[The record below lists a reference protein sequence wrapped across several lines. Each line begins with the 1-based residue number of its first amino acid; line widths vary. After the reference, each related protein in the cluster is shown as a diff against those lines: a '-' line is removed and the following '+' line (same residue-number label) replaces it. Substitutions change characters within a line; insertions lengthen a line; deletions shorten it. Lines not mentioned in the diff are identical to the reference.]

1 MTGKASLEPSS
12 VFSFAR
18 SLARSSTIR
27 SLMVL
32 SFLLPSASLA
42 QAWPTRPIRVIVP
55 FAGGGPIDAV
65 ARPVLDKVGAAIG
78 QPMVFESRPG
88 ASGTIGSEI
97 VARAPKDGYTLLF
110 TTGSHTSNAVYLR
123 KLPYDPIADFLPV
136 SQVAR
141 AFGQVL
147 VVHPALPVRT
157 VKEFVALARARKGGL
172 NYASAGVGNAT
183 HIAAELFR
191 SGSGIV
197 LTHVA
202 YKGGG
207 PALAD
212 VLGGHVEVMFPS
224 VTQALPHI
232 RAGKLRPLVLSGIRR
247 SPVLPEVP
255 TFQEAGLG
263 PIDFTGW
270 HAMWLPAGAPI
281 EIARRLQAEIVRAVA
296 APEVRA
302 VFAEL
307 GVEAVASSPEA
318 FAQFVRQD
326 LTLNRE
332 IAKRAGIQPE

>member
-1 MTGKASLEPSS
+1 MATMN
-12 VFSFAR
+12 R
-18 SLARSSTIR
+18 
-27 SLMVL
+27 VL
-32 SFLLPSASLA
+32 DVPVTMAIALCFPAGLFA
-42 QAWPTRPIRVIVP
+42 QAWPSKPVRVIVP

-65 ARPVLDKVGAAIG
+65 ARPVMEKVAAGIG

-97 VARAPKDGYTLLF
+97 VARAPRDGYTLLF

-147 VVHPALPVRT
+147 VVHPALPVRS
-157 VKEFVALARARKGGL
+157 VKEFIAFAKVRAGKL

-191 SGSGIV
+191 SAAGID
-197 LTHVA
+197 LTHIA

-224 VTQALPHI
+224 VTQALPFI
-232 RAGKLRPLVLSGIRR
+232 RAGKLRALTLSGIRR
-247 SPVLPEVP
+247 SPVLPDVP

-270 HAMWLPAGAPI
+270 HATWLPAGSPM
-281 EIARRLQAEIVRAVA
+281 EIARRLQTEIARAVVH
-296 APEVRA
+296 PDVRA

-307 GVEAVASSPEA
+307 GVEAVASTPEA
-318 FAQFVRQD
+318 FAQFVKRD
-326 LTLNRE
+326 LALNHE

>member
-1 MTGKASLEPSS
+1 MAHDVMAGTGRVAI
-12 VFSFAR
+12 
-18 SLARSSTIR
+18 LA
-27 SLMVL
+27 LAFVL
-32 SFLLPSASLA
+32 PAADAVA
-42 QAWPTRPIRVIVP
+42 QAWPARPIRVIVP

-65 ARPVLDKVGAAIG
+65 ARPVLDKVGAALG

-88 ASGTIGSEI
+88 ASGTIGSDI

-123 KLPYDPIADFLPV
+123 KLPYDPIEDFLPV

-157 VKEFVALARARKGGL
+157 VKEFIALARSRKGGL

-183 HIAAELFR
+183 HIAGELFR
-191 SGSGIV
+191 IGAGV
-197 LTHVA
+197 QFTHVA

-224 VTQALPHI
+224 VTQALPFI
-232 RAGKLRPLVLSGIRR
+232 RQGRLRALALSGGRR
-247 SPVLPEVP
+247 SPVLPDVP
-255 TFQEAGLG
+255 TYAEAGLG
-263 PIDFTGW
+263 KVDFTGW
-270 HAMWLPAGAPI
+270 HATWLPGGSPM

-296 APEVRA
+296 TSEVRA
-302 VFAEL
+302 VFTEL
-307 GVEAVASSPEA
+307 GVEAVASTPEA
-318 FAQFVRQD
+318 FARFVRED
-326 LTLNRE
+326 LAINQE